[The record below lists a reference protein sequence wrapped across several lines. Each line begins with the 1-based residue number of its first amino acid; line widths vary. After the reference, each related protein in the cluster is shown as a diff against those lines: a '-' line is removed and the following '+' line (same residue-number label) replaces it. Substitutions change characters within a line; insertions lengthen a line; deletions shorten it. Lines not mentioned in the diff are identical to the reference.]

1 MFQQHYFLHYFDL
14 HGSGGTLHGWTD
26 WGSSYKLLGAKS
38 DDKKFI
44 EIDFPELVEEGKKK
58 KDIQQMYKETF
69 RKRGRMTVEFI
80 EAVAFGTSCRPSFE
94 DGAEVQRILD
104 AALLSARQ
112 NRKVSIE
119 EII

>member
-1 MFQQHYFLHYFDL
+1 MQ
-14 HGSGGTLHGWTD
+14 
-26 WGSSYKLLGAKS
+26 
-38 DDKKFI
+38 
-44 EIDFPELVEEGKKK
+44 EGKTK

-69 RKRGRMTVEFI
+69 RKRGRRTGEFI
-80 EAVAFGTSCRPSFE
+80 EAVASGTSCRPSFE